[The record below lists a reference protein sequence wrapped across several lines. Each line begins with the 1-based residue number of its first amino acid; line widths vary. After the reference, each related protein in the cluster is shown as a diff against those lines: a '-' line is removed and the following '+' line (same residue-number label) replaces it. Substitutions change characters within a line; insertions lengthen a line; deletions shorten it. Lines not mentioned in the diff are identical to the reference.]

1 MRLGQLARKL
11 GVTSNQIVSFLASKS
26 ITIEEGANT
35 RIESNN
41 LKLVVLHFAPAMLSE
56 IEKEGERPP
65 IETALDPLPEKV
77 EVPVES
83 PIIAETPPSIDE
95 QSAMLD
101 MEKPSNFSEEKFDP
115 IAVDAPPEV
124 VNTSETIKAQKVE
137 LQGLKV
143 VGKIDLPVPKKKET
157 ETSKPSS
164 ESEGISDLQEEAK
177 VVNEK
182 PVYKDRRPSTQRRS
196 DSRPRKN
203 PIQAQREREA
213 QEAEEKRRLE
223 AEKEKERRTQNY
235 LKKVK
240 PTVPTKAVKLIEE
253 PVGSLQDE
261 QPDEPKS
268 LWGKFVRWLTT

>member
-56 IEKEGERPP
+56 IEKEVERPP

-83 PIIAETPPSIDE
+83 PIIPETPPSIDE
-95 QSAMLD
+95 HSAMLD

-115 IAVDAPPEV
+115 IAVDAAPEV
-124 VNTSETIKAQKVE
+124 VNTTETIKAQKVE

-164 ESEGISDLQEEAK
+164 ESEGMSDLQEEAK

-182 PVYKDRRPSTQRRS
+182 PVNKDRRPSTQRRS